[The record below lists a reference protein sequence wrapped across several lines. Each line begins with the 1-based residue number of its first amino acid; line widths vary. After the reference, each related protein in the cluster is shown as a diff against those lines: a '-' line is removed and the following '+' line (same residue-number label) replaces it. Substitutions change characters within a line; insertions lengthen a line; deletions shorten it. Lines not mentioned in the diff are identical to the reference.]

1 MVDKTT
7 PRLGLPVPYLTNPLK
22 IDVGKLTDALTMLDK
37 NAVML
42 TDWDITSDSWQK
54 MGKISNLAQ
63 GKIAITLMVVT
74 GTGFAN
80 IVMQTGDGSVTTVG
94 DPARITVTAQ
104 TNLGANSATILGGK
118 LVEVAADTY
127 EIWFNIAPSTAPRKW
142 TGLLIAG
149 NGATIDWTHSS
160 GAQPTG
166 GVALNIAR
174 SLTDQEIASQTI
186 TRDGAVLTAGY
197 AGLMGIKLPYF
208 DFAATG
214 DTITSHVWRV
224 GETMRVKAAD
234 ATTANGFPATITGAG
249 ATAWRIHCEGI
260 NEDRTSTVFIFA
272 SEGATPTW
280 VYRITRTT
288 TNWSAPRRMYT
299 SDNPPAASEV
309 KAVAQMDGI
318 STVIN
323 LNDRILPSHYG
334 VVSLTS
340 AAGAVADN
348 NFPFDEPGQLTVF
361 PFGASGGVTQVYIAK
376 SGRIASRS
384 YDGSVFTDWRRNAM
398 AGANDDITSMTALS
412 GPLKL
417 GGDAVNDYDAVTLR
431 QLKSTAGGSG
441 PTINGVLNNFI
452 GSVDWFMGTRA
463 KLPAGY
469 LAADGQLLK
478 RTDYPDIWAGI
489 QSGLLKSVADT
500 AWVSGIGGR
509 ANFSYGDGDAT
520 TGTTFRLPDLN
531 GIRKPGDG
539 QLAAGAM
546 ASVQGLFL
554 RGDGSTDAGEAGSVR
569 NNAAPNIIGSINFH
583 GSGPDDG
590 TSGTVFA
597 GSSGA
602 AFTSTGPMSKY
613 VRGSSLLSS
622 ATSFGGVVFDSSKA
636 HPAYGRNDGP
646 GPTTEVR
653 PNSAVGIWIIRV
665 GGSFQAANTTFE
677 VITGDTV
684 VPSNNTVVYG
694 GAIKSVYQVAGKE
707 NMRAQ
712 LVARKSIG
720 GVGQINLSFT
730 DSSSGTPIDTVFRF
744 NADGTDRTFSG
755 GAFRALD
762 LQYINANDANGNI
775 IIQAPRDYR
784 SITSYD
790 LPAVYPLGVTGGI
803 QKGDSFPGAGW
814 PSGDIVGLI
823 HNRGWA
829 DQSGH
834 STSFQIGYHG
844 QSLRIGYRGAT
855 YNSQA
860 SNWYLGPFYEFRT
873 ARNTTVDGNGFVK
886 TASPIVDIF
895 GDGKYV
901 ANDEAIGVTVTRK
914 AEGEYLIMGCKGLHS
929 DAGWGGKDG
938 GFSIPKD
945 RNDQPLIWLDYEVN
959 ADGSILVK
967 TYHRTHMD
975 APEFARNVI
984 AGKNDGDSIDI
995 PKGLFIQARVNMP

>member
-104 TNLGANSATILGGK
+104 TNLGVNSATILGGK

-174 SLTDQEIASQTI
+174 SLTDQEIASPTI
-186 TRDGAVLTAGY
+186 TSDGAVLTAAY

-384 YDGSVFTDWRRNAM
+384 YDGSVFTDWRK
-398 AGANDDITSMTALS
+398 GAQSGVNSDITKLTGLQ
-412 GPLKL
+412 GPLTL
-417 GGDAVNDYDAVTLR
+417 NSDAVGDYDAVTLR
-431 QLKSTAGGSG
+431 QLKANSGGSG
-441 PTINGVLNNFI
+441 PTMNGVLNNFI
-452 GSVDWFMGTRA
+452 GAVEWFNGSRA

-469 LAADGQLLK
+469 VAADGQLLK
-478 RTDYPDIWAGI
+478 RADYPEIWAAIKAGI
-489 QSGLLKSVADT
+489 LNSVSDALWRGDKNANPESFGKHRAKYSLGYKADGAT
-500 AWVSGIGGR
+500 
-509 ANFSYGDGDAT
+509 DGTLDD
-520 TGTTFRLPDLN
+520 GETFRMPDLN
-531 GIRKPGDG
+531 GVKVDG
-539 QLAAGAM
+539 VNSWTYGTSSTALH
-546 ASVQGLFL
+546 L
-554 RGDGSTDAGEAGSVR
+554 RGDTFGVDGTTEAGTVSR
-569 NNAAPNIIGSINFH
+569 NAAPNITGSVK
-583 GSGPDDG
+583 SYSYG
-590 TSGTVFA
+590 TGDPY
-597 GSSGA
+597 G
-602 AFTSTGPMSKY
+602 AFTSYISNNN
-613 VRGSSLLSS
+613 VLL
-622 ATSFGGVVFDSSKA
+622 GGNASDYNYIYARFDASRVAAS
-636 HPAYGRNDGP
+636 YGRDG
-646 GPTTEVR
+646 TTEVR
-653 PNSAVGIWIIRV
+653 PNSAIGIWLIRV
-665 GGSFQAANTTFE
+665 GGSFVAANTNFS
-677 VITGDTV
+677 VIAGDTAL
-684 VPSNNTVVYG
+684 PSNNTSIKG
-694 GAIKSVYQVAGKE
+694 GQIISDYQVAGVSECKAMLQAVGTVGAAYSARITVT
-707 NMRAQ
+707 NKTRNNTANFDMRDDGSMNVPGTLTSVGLNVTGASNLRDCRTITFGSGGIINGEIASINSYSPGVYDNSTPYKQARGTQ
-712 LVARKSIG
+712 LVMRLGSSLTASSRVELYPLDYQNNYFCAKLYCLKDTG
-720 GVGQINLSFT
+720 GYGWE
-730 DSSSGTPIDTVFRF
+730 FR
-744 NADGTDRTFSG
+744 NQDGTLHG
-755 GAFRALD
+755 NGAYVVDSDIRIKSDIKRVDNALKAV
-762 LQYINANDANGNI
+762 INWRGVTYQRKDVESREVGLIAQDVEPW
-775 IIQAPRDYR
+775 APEAV
-784 SITSYD
+784 STGIHTSYD
-790 LPAVYPLGVTGGI
+790 
-803 QKGDSFPGAGW
+803 QKTQIKDFKSLNY
-814 PSGDIVGLI
+814 SGL
-823 HNRGWA
+823 
-829 DQSGH
+829 
-834 STSFQIGYHG
+834 
-844 QSLRIGYRGAT
+844 
-855 YNSQA
+855 
-860 SNWYLGPFYEFRT
+860 T
-873 ARNTTVDGNGFVK
+873 AAFHT
-886 TASPIVDIF
+886 
-895 GDGKYV
+895 
-901 ANDEAIGVTVTRK
+901 EAIKQLLDLVDLALTDPESAK
-914 AEGEYLIMGCKGLHS
+914 A
-929 DAGWGGKDG
+929 
-938 GFSIPKD
+938 
-945 RNDQPLIWLDYEVN
+945 
-959 ADGSILVK
+959 
-967 TYHRTHMD
+967 T
-975 APEFARNVI
+975 I
-984 AGKNDGDSIDI
+984 AALK
-995 PKGLFIQARVNMP
+995 K

>member
-54 MGKISNLAQ
+54 MGKVSNLAQ

-323 LNDRILPSHYG
+323 LNDRILPAHYG

-340 AAGAVADN
+340 ATGAVAAN

-384 YDGSVFTDWRRNAM
+384 YDGSVFTDWRKGAKS
-398 AGANDDITSMTALS
+398 GANDDITSLTGLQ
-412 GPLKL
+412 GPLTL
-417 GGDAVNDYDAVTLR
+417 NADAAGDYDAVTLR
-431 QLKSTAGGSG
+431 QLKANSGGSG
-441 PTINGVLNNFI
+441 PTMNGVLNNFI
-452 GSVDWFMGTRA
+452 GAVEWFNGSRA
-463 KLPAGY
+463 KLPPGY
-469 LAADGQLLK
+469 VAADGQTLQ
-478 RTDYPDIWAGI
+478 RSAYPDLWAAI
-489 QSGLLKSVADT
+489 SGNFLNAVTEAQWNT
-500 AWVSGIGGR
+500 QVSNARGSFYYNRG
-509 ANFSYGDGDAT
+509 SYSLGDGS
-520 TGTTFRLPDLN
+520 TTFRVPDLN
-531 GIRKPGDG
+531 GG
-539 QLAAGAM
+539 QTGSIANTFLNGSAPSLSANVGQVRESAAPQIKGYLGNSGAGA
-546 ASVQGLFL
+546 F
-554 RGDGSTDAGEAGSVR
+554 
-569 NNAAPNIIGSINFH
+569 
-583 GSGPDDG
+583 
-590 TSGTVFA
+590 
-597 GSSGA
+597 
-602 AFTSTGPMSKY
+602 
-613 VRGSSLLSS
+613 S
-622 ATSFGGVVFDSSKA
+622 ATSDNTSALYQGPSFPNNIQPGGVVAGTYNGVNFDASRSDKVYTGA
-636 HPAYGRNDGP
+636 AG
-646 GPTTEVR
+646 ELR
-653 PNSAVGIWIIRV
+653 PNTAVGIWIIRAS
-665 GGSFQAANTTFE
+665 GAFQSANTNFS
-677 VITGDTV
+677 VLDGDTV
-684 VPSNNTVVYG
+684 LPGNNTLVKG
-694 GAIKSVYQVAGKE
+694 GEVISGYQVAGVSECTAKLQAVGTVGAAYSARITVF
-707 NMRAQ
+707 NKTRNNTANFDMRDDGSMNVPGTLTSVGLNVTGASNLRDCRTITFGSGGIINGEIASINSYSPGVYDNSTPYKQARGTQ
-712 LVARKSIG
+712 LVMRLGSSLSASSRVELYPLDYQGNYFCAKLYCLKDTG
-720 GVGQINLSFT
+720 GYGWE
-730 DSSSGTPIDTVFRF
+730 FR
-744 NADGTDRTFSG
+744 NQDGTLHG
-755 GAFRALD
+755 NGAYVVDSDIRIKSDIKRVDNALKAV
-762 LQYINANDANGNI
+762 INWRGVTYQRKDVESREVGLIAQDVEPW
-775 IIQAPRDYR
+775 APEAV
-784 SITSYD
+784 STGIHTSYD
-790 LPAVYPLGVTGGI
+790 
-803 QKGDSFPGAGW
+803 QKTQIKDFKSLNY
-814 PSGDIVGLI
+814 SGL
-823 HNRGWA
+823 
-829 DQSGH
+829 
-834 STSFQIGYHG
+834 
-844 QSLRIGYRGAT
+844 
-855 YNSQA
+855 
-860 SNWYLGPFYEFRT
+860 T
-873 ARNTTVDGNGFVK
+873 AAFHT
-886 TASPIVDIF
+886 
-895 GDGKYV
+895 
-901 ANDEAIGVTVTRK
+901 EAIKQLLDLVDLALTDPESAK
-914 AEGEYLIMGCKGLHS
+914 ATIEELK
-929 DAGWGGKDG
+929 K
-938 GFSIPKD
+938 
-945 RNDQPLIWLDYEVN
+945 
-959 ADGSILVK
+959 
-967 TYHRTHMD
+967 
-975 APEFARNVI
+975 
-984 AGKNDGDSIDI
+984 
-995 PKGLFIQARVNMP
+995 

>member
-54 MGKISNLAQ
+54 MGKVSNLAQ

-174 SLTDQEIASQTI
+174 SLTDQEIASPTI

-214 DTITSHVWRV
+214 DTIPSHIWRV

-260 NEDRTSTVFIFA
+260 NEDRSSTVFIFA
-272 SEGATPTW
+272 SEGATPTL

-323 LNDRILPSHYG
+323 LNDRILPAHYG

-340 AAGAVADN
+340 AAGAVAAN

-384 YDGSVFTDWRRNAM
+384 YDGSVFTDWRK
-398 AGANDDITSMTALS
+398 GAQSGVNSDITQLTGLQ
-412 GPLKL
+412 GPLTL
-417 GGDAVNDYDAVTLR
+417 NADAAGDYDAVTLR
-431 QLKSTAGGSG
+431 QLKANSGGSG
-441 PTINGVLNNFI
+441 PTMNGVLNNFI
-452 GSVDWFMGTRA
+452 GAVEWFNGSRA
-463 KLPAGY
+463 KLPPGY
-469 LAADGQLLK
+469 VAADGQTLQ
-478 RTDYPDIWAGI
+478 RSAYPDLWAAI
-489 QSGLLKSVADT
+489 SGNFLNAVTEAQWNT
-500 AWVSGIGGR
+500 QVSNARGSFYYNRG
-509 ANFSYGDGDAT
+509 SYSLGDGS
-520 TGTTFRLPDLN
+520 TTFRVPDLN
-531 GIRKPGDG
+531 GGQTGSIANTFLNGSAPSLSANVGQVRESAAPPIRGYLG
-539 QLAAGAM
+539 NSGAGA
-546 ASVQGLFL
+546 F
-554 RGDGSTDAGEAGSVR
+554 
-569 NNAAPNIIGSINFH
+569 
-583 GSGPDDG
+583 
-590 TSGTVFA
+590 
-597 GSSGA
+597 
-602 AFTSTGPMSKY
+602 
-613 VRGSSLLSS
+613 S
-622 ATSFGGVVFDSSKA
+622 ATSDNTSALYQGPSFPNNIQPGGVVAGTYNGVNFDASRSDKVYTGA
-636 HPAYGRNDGP
+636 AG
-646 GPTTEVR
+646 ELR
-653 PNSAVGIWIIRV
+653 PNTAVGIWIIRV
-665 GGSFQAANTTFE
+665 SGAFQSANTNFSVIAGDTTAPGANTSVLGGMVYSRYTIGGVDKLSASLVASGRYATTESSIVGMAVIQAKNEVSGAFQNFIFDTNGDLTVPRYLLANNLKPYVGNQIAVTGIIQSNEAINCVGQVNITYSGANTTSF
-677 VITGDTV
+677 VIFRNQSNKNMGSIYSERGGDVTISTSVNGADNTAKYFQFMQGGNAICAGGWGTGSDERIKTKIERV
-684 VPSNNTVVYG
+684 QDALKAVYG
-694 GAIKSVYQVAGKE
+694 
-707 NMRAQ
+707 
-712 LVARKSIG
+712 
-720 GVGQINLSFT
+720 
-730 DSSSGTPIDTVFRF
+730 
-744 NADGTDRTFSG
+744 
-755 GAFRALD
+755 
-762 LQYINANDANGNI
+762 
-775 IIQAPRDYR
+775 
-784 SITSYD
+784 
-790 LPAVYPLGVTGGI
+790 
-803 QKGDSFPGAGW
+803 W
-814 PSGDIVGLI
+814 
-823 HNRGWA
+823 
-829 DQSGH
+829 
-834 STSFQIGYHG
+834 
-844 QSLRIGYRGAT
+844 RGAT
-855 YNSQA
+855 WEQDFN
-860 SNWYLGPFYEFRT
+860 GPSFGIGLIAQDVEKVCPKAIGRIPEVKKSTGEVVKDVRT
-873 ARNTTVDGNGFVK
+873 LDAGQ
-886 TASPIVDIF
+886 
-895 GDGKYV
+895 V
-901 ANDEAIGVTVTRK
+901 AAAYHTEAIRTLVDLLELALTNPEAAK
-914 AEGEYLIMGCKGLHS
+914 A
-929 DAGWGGKDG
+929 
-938 GFSIPKD
+938 
-945 RNDQPLIWLDYEVN
+945 Q
-959 ADGSILVK
+959 
-967 TYHRTHMD
+967 
-975 APEFARNVI
+975 I
-984 AGKNDGDSIDI
+984 AELK
-995 PKGLFIQARVNMP
+995 K

>member
-174 SLTDQEIASQTI
+174 SLTDQEIASPTI

-323 LNDRILPSHYG
+323 LNDRILPAHYG

-340 AAGAVADN
+340 AAGAVAAN

-384 YDGSVFTDWRRNAM
+384 YDGSVFTDWRK
-398 AGANDDITSMTALS
+398 GAQSGVNSDITQLTGLQ
-412 GPLKL
+412 GPLTL
-417 GGDAVNDYDAVTLR
+417 NADAAGDYDAVTLR
-431 QLKSTAGGSG
+431 QLKANSGGSG
-441 PTINGVLNNFI
+441 PTMNGVLNNFI
-452 GSVDWFMGTRA
+452 GAVEWFNGSRA
-463 KLPAGY
+463 KLPPGY
-469 LAADGQLLK
+469 VAADGQTLQ
-478 RTDYPDIWAGI
+478 RSAYPDLWAAI
-489 QSGLLKSVADT
+489 SSNFLNSVTEAQWNT
-500 AWVSGIGGR
+500 QVSNARGSFYYNRG
-509 ANFSYGDGDAT
+509 SYSLGDGS
-520 TGTTFRLPDLN
+520 TTFRVPDLN
-531 GIRKPGDG
+531 GG
-539 QLAAGAM
+539 QTGSIANT
-546 ASVQGLFL
+546 FL
-554 RGDGSTDAGEAGSVR
+554 NGSAPSLSGNVGQVR
-569 NNAAPNIIGSINFH
+569 ESAAPNITGTYNPLFPGQTQI
-583 GSGPDDG
+583 PADG
-590 TSGTVFA
+590 YA
-597 GSSGA
+597 GAMQSVA
-602 AFTSTGPMSKY
+602 TEPAFTGTQGGTLITQQFQRGLKFDASLSDKVYTGTA
-613 VRGSSLLSS
+613 GEL
-622 ATSFGGVVFDSSKA
+622 
-636 HPAYGRNDGP
+636 
-646 GPTTEVR
+646 R
-653 PNSAVGIWIIRV
+653 PNTAVGIWIIRV
-665 GGSFQAANTTFE
+665 SGAFQSANTNFS
-677 VITGDTV
+677 VIAGDTTA
-684 VPSNNTVVYG
+684 PGANTSVLGGMVY
-694 GAIKSVYQVAGKE
+694 SRYT
-707 NMRAQ
+707 
-712 LVARKSIG
+712 IG
-720 GVGQINLSFT
+720 GVDKLSASLVASGRYATTESSIVGMAVIQAKNEVSGAYQNFIFDTNGDLTVPRYLLATNIKPWTGNRLDISALVTCNDLHTASGGGCGVRTQTIGADINDVELNNSSTQLNTGNWINWTKYGWYSGKVQTGAVRGSGKDISAYQITINQDPSLNQPVNR
-730 DSSSGTPIDTVFRF
+730 DWVFK
-744 NADGTDRTFSG
+744 ADGTTVS
-755 GAFRALD
+755 
-762 LQYINANDANGNI
+762 
-775 IIQAPRDYR
+775 
-784 SITSYD
+784 
-790 LPAVYPLGVTGGI
+790 PLGQLQTVASDI
-803 QKGDSFPGAGW
+803 ALKDNPEKAAPGALSRIRKVVAREFDWKHDGRH
-814 PSGDIVGLI
+814 D
-823 HNRGWA
+823 RGYIA
-829 DQSGH
+829 QELQKID
-834 STSFQIGYHG
+834 
-844 QSLRIGYRGAT
+844 
-855 YNSQA
+855 
-860 SNWYLGPFYEFRT
+860 
-873 ARNTTVDGNGFVK
+873 
-886 TASPIVDIF
+886 PI
-895 GDGKYV
+895 Y
-901 ANDEAIGVTVTRK
+901 A
-914 AEGEYLIMGCKGLHS
+914 
-929 DAGWGGKDG
+929 
-938 GFSIPKD
+938 
-945 RNDQPLIWLDYEVN
+945 YEVN
-959 ADGSILVK
+959 GLLNVSQNALIADLIESVK
-967 TYHRTHMD
+967 TLADEVDRLK
-975 APEFARNVI
+975 A
-984 AGKNDGDSIDI
+984 
-995 PKGLFIQARVNMP
+995 

>member
-174 SLTDQEIASQTI
+174 SLTDQEIASPTI

-234 ATTANGFPATITGAG
+234 AITANGFPATITGAG

-323 LNDRILPSHYG
+323 LNDRILPAHYG

-340 AAGAVADN
+340 AAGAVAAN

-384 YDGSVFTDWRRNAM
+384 YDGSVFTDWRK
-398 AGANDDITSMTALS
+398 GAQSGVNSDITQLTGLQ
-412 GPLKL
+412 GPLTL
-417 GGDAVNDYDAVTLR
+417 NADAAGDYDAVTLR
-431 QLKSTAGGSG
+431 QLKANSGGSG
-441 PTINGVLNNFI
+441 PTMNGVLNNFI
-452 GSVDWFMGTRA
+452 GAVEWFNGSRA
-463 KLPAGY
+463 KLPPGY
-469 LAADGQLLK
+469 VAADGQTLQ
-478 RTDYPDIWAGI
+478 RSAYPDLWAAI
-489 QSGLLKSVADT
+489 SGNFLNAVTEAQWNT
-500 AWVSGIGGR
+500 QVSNARGSFYYNRG
-509 ANFSYGDGDAT
+509 SYSLGDGS
-520 TGTTFRLPDLN
+520 TTFRVPDLN
-531 GIRKPGDG
+531 GGQTGSIANTFLNGSAPSLSANVGQVRESAAPPIRGYLG
-539 QLAAGAM
+539 NSGAGA
-546 ASVQGLFL
+546 F
-554 RGDGSTDAGEAGSVR
+554 
-569 NNAAPNIIGSINFH
+569 
-583 GSGPDDG
+583 
-590 TSGTVFA
+590 
-597 GSSGA
+597 
-602 AFTSTGPMSKY
+602 
-613 VRGSSLLSS
+613 S
-622 ATSFGGVVFDSSKA
+622 ATSDNTSALYQGPSFPNNIQPGGVVAGTYNGVNFDASRSDKVYTGA
-636 HPAYGRNDGP
+636 AG
-646 GPTTEVR
+646 ELR
-653 PNSAVGIWIIRV
+653 PNTAVGIWIIRV
-665 GGSFQAANTTFE
+665 SGAFQSANTNFS
-677 VITGDTV
+677 VIAGDATA
-684 VPSNNTVVYG
+684 PGANTSVLGGMVYSRYTIG
-694 GAIKSVYQVAGKE
+694 GADKLSASLVASGRYATTESSIVGMAVIQAKNEVSGAFQNFIFDTNGDLTVPRYLLATNIKPWTGNRLDISALVTCNDLHTASGGGCGVRTQTIGADINDVELNNSSTQLNTGNWINWTKYGWYSGKVQTGAVRGAGKDISAYQITISQDPSI
-707 NMRAQ
+707 NQPVNRAW
-712 LVARKSIG
+712 
-720 GVGQINLSFT
+720 
-730 DSSSGTPIDTVFRF
+730 VFK
-744 NADGTDRTFSG
+744 ADGTTVS
-755 GAFRALD
+755 
-762 LQYINANDANGNI
+762 
-775 IIQAPRDYR
+775 
-784 SITSYD
+784 
-790 LPAVYPLGVTGGI
+790 PLGQLQTVASDI
-803 QKGDSFPGAGW
+803 ALKDNPEKAAPGALSRIRKVVAREFDWKHDGRH
-814 PSGDIVGLI
+814 D
-823 HNRGWA
+823 RGYIA
-829 DQSGH
+829 QELKEID
-834 STSFQIGYHG
+834 
-844 QSLRIGYRGAT
+844 
-855 YNSQA
+855 
-860 SNWYLGPFYEFRT
+860 
-873 ARNTTVDGNGFVK
+873 
-886 TASPIVDIF
+886 PI
-895 GDGKYV
+895 Y
-901 ANDEAIGVTVTRK
+901 A
-914 AEGEYLIMGCKGLHS
+914 
-929 DAGWGGKDG
+929 
-938 GFSIPKD
+938 
-945 RNDQPLIWLDYEVN
+945 YEVN
-959 ADGSILVK
+959 GLLNVSQNALIADLIESVK
-967 TYHRTHMD
+967 TLADEVDRLK
-975 APEFARNVI
+975 A
-984 AGKNDGDSIDI
+984 
-995 PKGLFIQARVNMP
+995 

>member
-174 SLTDQEIASQTI
+174 SLTDQEIASPTI

-234 ATTANGFPATITGAG
+234 AITANGFPATITGAG

-323 LNDRILPSHYG
+323 LNDRILPAHYG

-340 AAGAVADN
+340 AAGAVAAN

-384 YDGSVFTDWRRNAM
+384 YDGSVFTDWRK
-398 AGANDDITSMTALS
+398 GAQSGVNSDITQLTGLQ
-412 GPLKL
+412 GPLTL
-417 GGDAVNDYDAVTLR
+417 NADAAGDYDAVTLR
-431 QLKSTAGGSG
+431 QLKANSGGSG
-441 PTINGVLNNFI
+441 PTMNGVLNNFVGAVEWWN
-452 GSVDWFMGTRA
+452 GSRA
-463 KLPAGY
+463 SLPVGY
-469 LAADGQLLK
+469 IPADGQECSQ
-478 RTDYPDIWAGI
+478 TDPATADLYALVNSGRVVTVTEALWQNSGSADGLRKGENRGAYVK
-489 QSGLLKSVADT
+489 QSS
-500 AWVSGIGGR
+500 
-509 ANFSYGDGDAT
+509 
-520 TGTTFRLPDLN
+520 TGKFRVPDLN
-531 GIRKPGDG
+531 GAYADGFTPG
-539 QLAAGAM
+539 AN
-546 ASVQGLFL
+546 FL
-554 RGDGSTDAGEAGSVR
+554 RGDGGGHFTSEIGGVGAIKY
-569 NNAAPNIIGSINFH
+569 NAAPNITGLIGN
-583 GSGPDDG
+583 
-590 TSGTVFA
+590 
-597 GSSGA
+597 SGA
-602 AFTSTGPMSKY
+602 GAFAAVNDPQSAVYQGDSFPNNIQPGP
-613 VRGSSLLSS
+613 
-622 ATSFGGVVFDSSKA
+622 VVAGTYNGFKFNASRSN
-636 HPAYGRNDGP
+636 PAYGRG
-646 GPTTEVR
+646 TEVR
-653 PNSAVGIWIIRV
+653 PNSVVGIWIIRAS
-665 GGSFQAANTTFE
+665 GAFQSANTNFSVISGDATAPGANTSVLGGMVYSRYTIGGADKLSASLVASGRYATTESSIVGMAVIQAKNE
-677 VITGDTV
+677 VSGAFQNFIFDTNGDLTVPRYLLANNIKPWTGNALYISALVTCNDLHTAAGGGCGV
-684 VPSNNTVVYG
+684 RAGEQNTV
-694 GAIKSVYQVAGKE
+694 E
-707 NMRAQ
+707 LNN
-712 LVARKSIG
+712 RKSSI
-720 GVGQINLSFT
+720 
-730 DSSSGTPIDTVFRF
+730 P
-744 NADGTDRTFSG
+744 
-755 GAFRALD
+755 
-762 LQYINANDANGNI
+762 NDWTGW
-775 IIQAPRDYR
+775 
-784 SITSYD
+784 TSY
-790 LPAVYPLGVTGGI
+790 
-803 QKGDSFPGAGW
+803 QW
-814 PSGDIVGLI
+814 C
-823 HNRGWA
+823 
-829 DQSGH
+829 
-834 STSFQIGYHG
+834 
-844 QSLRIGYRGAT
+844 
-855 YNSQA
+855 
-860 SNWYLGPFYEFRT
+860 
-873 ARNTTVDGNGFVK
+873 NGFVQ
-886 TASPIVDIF
+886 TGAVRGASTDLLAYQITLQQNSGGVNKDWAFQANGDITGPLGTVQFNASDIALKDNAEDAKPGALSRIREIVAREFDWKHDGRHDRGYIAQELQKIDPI
-895 GDGKYV
+895 Y
-901 ANDEAIGVTVTRK
+901 T
-914 AEGEYLIMGCKGLHS
+914 
-929 DAGWGGKDG
+929 
-938 GFSIPKD
+938 
-945 RNDQPLIWLDYEVN
+945 YEVN
-959 ADGSILVK
+959 GVLNVSQNALIADLIESVK
-967 TYHRTHMD
+967 TLADEVDRLK
-975 APEFARNVI
+975 A
-984 AGKNDGDSIDI
+984 
-995 PKGLFIQARVNMP
+995 

>member
-234 ATTANGFPATITGAG
+234 ATTANGFPATIIGAG

-260 NEDRTSTVFIFA
+260 NEDRSSTVFIFA

-323 LNDRILPSHYG
+323 LNDRILPAHYG

-340 AAGAVADN
+340 AAGAVAAN

-384 YDGSVFTDWRRNAM
+384 YDGSVFTDWRKGAKS
-398 AGANDDITSMTALS
+398 GANDDITSLTGLQ
-412 GPLKL
+412 GPLTL
-417 GGDAVNDYDAVTLR
+417 NADAAGDYDAVTLR
-431 QLKSTAGGSG
+431 QLKANSGGSG
-441 PTINGVLNNFI
+441 PTMNGVLNNFI
-452 GSVDWFMGTRA
+452 GAVEWFNGSRA
-463 KLPAGY
+463 KLPPGY
-469 LAADGQLLK
+469 VPADGQTLQ
-478 RTDYPDIWAGI
+478 RSAYPDLWAAI
-489 QSGLLKSVADT
+489 SSNFLNSVTEAQWNTQSSNARGSFYYNR
-500 AWVSGIGGR
+500 G
-509 ANFSYGDGDAT
+509 SYSLGDGS
-520 TGTTFRLPDLN
+520 TTFRVPDLN
-531 GIRKPGDG
+531 GG
-539 QLAAGAM
+539 QTGSIANT
-546 ASVQGLFL
+546 FL
-554 RGDGSTDAGEAGSVR
+554 NGSAPSLSGNVGQVR
-569 NNAAPNIIGSINFH
+569 ESAAPNITGSFFTMTTN
-583 GSGPDDG
+583 GDAANA
-590 TSGTVFA
+590 A
-597 GSSGA
+597 GSFYLNGQDAGTTTTNLSGA
-602 AFTSTGPMSKY
+602 DRADRISFDASRSDKVYTGAA
-613 VRGSSLLSS
+613 GEL
-622 ATSFGGVVFDSSKA
+622 
-636 HPAYGRNDGP
+636 
-646 GPTTEVR
+646 R
-653 PNSAVGIWIIRV
+653 PNTAVGIWIIRV
-665 GGSFQAANTTFE
+665 SGAFQSANTNFS
-677 VITGDTV
+677 VLTGDTTL
-684 VPSNNTVVYG
+684 PGNNTAIRG
-694 GAIKSVYQVAGKE
+694 GDIRSVYQIAGVDHMAVAL
-707 NMRAQ
+707 RASGNVGGNYTPMIEQ
-712 LVARKSIG
+712 VAPSGGSMLTKQWTFPQTAGELLGRDSIG
-720 GVGQINLSFT
+720 TSGARIPLLNTANTWSNTQVFSSMVYVTGNDGVKISRDGGNVNY
-730 DSSSGTPIDTVFRF
+730 SSGPSVLAVNNGGSTT
-744 NADGTDRTFSG
+744 NATINSG
-755 GAFRALD
+755 GFFSSEVRGQSAFFACREFV
-762 LQYINANDANGNI
+762 G
-775 IIQAPRDYR
+775 
-784 SITSYD
+784 TS
-790 LPAVYPLGVTGGI
+790 TN
-803 QKGDSFPGAGW
+803 
-814 PSGDIVGLI
+814 GLI
-823 HNRGWA
+823 A
-829 DQSGH
+829 VQSG
-834 STSFQIGYHG
+834 G
-844 QSLRIGYRGAT
+844 
-855 YNSQA
+855 
-860 SNWYLGPFYEFRT
+860 NWRNFFFR
-873 ARNTTVDGNGFVK
+873 NDGNGYADSGSWVN
-886 TASPIVDIF
+886 SS
-895 GDGKYV
+895 
-901 ANDEAIGVTVTRK
+901 DERFKDEITEIPNPLNIIAGLR
-914 AEGEYLIMGCKGLHS
+914 GCSWKR
-929 DAGWGGKDG
+929 KDG
-938 GFSIPKD
+938 GAYGIGLIAQDVMKLLPKAVNKGNPD
-945 RNDQPLIWLDYEVN
+945 KTLD
-959 ADGSILVK
+959 DGTVVK
-967 TYHRTHMD
+967 DPM
-975 APEFARNVI
+975 
-984 AGKNDGDSIDI
+984 SIDTAGIGAAVGVESVKVLMSIMKEAISTIAVTTSDDKAKASLNELAAKI
-995 PKGLFIQARVNMP
+995 PDIA

>member
-174 SLTDQEIASQTI
+174 SLTDQEIASPTI

-214 DTITSHVWRV
+214 DTIPSHIWRV

-260 NEDRTSTVFIFA
+260 NEDRSSTVFIFA

-323 LNDRILPSHYG
+323 LNDRILPAHYG

-340 AAGAVADN
+340 AAGAVAAN

-384 YDGSVFTDWRRNAM
+384 YDGSVFTDWRK
-398 AGANDDITSMTALS
+398 GAQSGVNSDITQLTGLQ
-412 GPLKL
+412 GPLTL
-417 GGDAVNDYDAVTLR
+417 NADAAGDYDAVTLR
-431 QLKSTAGGSG
+431 QLKANSGGSG
-441 PTINGVLNNFI
+441 PTMNGVLNNFI
-452 GSVDWFMGTRA
+452 GAVEWFNGSRA
-463 KLPAGY
+463 KLPPGY
-469 LAADGQLLK
+469 VAADGQTLQ
-478 RTDYPDIWAGI
+478 RSAYPDLWAAI
-489 QSGLLKSVADT
+489 SSNFLNSVTEAQWNT
-500 AWVSGIGGR
+500 QVSNARGSFYYNRG
-509 ANFSYGDGDAT
+509 SYSLGDGS
-520 TGTTFRLPDLN
+520 TTFRVPDLN
-531 GIRKPGDG
+531 GG
-539 QLAAGAM
+539 QTGSITNTFLNGSAPSLSANVGQVRESAAPQIKGYLGNSGAGA
-546 ASVQGLFL
+546 F
-554 RGDGSTDAGEAGSVR
+554 
-569 NNAAPNIIGSINFH
+569 
-583 GSGPDDG
+583 
-590 TSGTVFA
+590 
-597 GSSGA
+597 
-602 AFTSTGPMSKY
+602 
-613 VRGSSLLSS
+613 S
-622 ATSFGGVVFDSSKA
+622 ATSDNTSALYQGPSFPNNIQPGGVVAGTYNGVNFDASRSDKVYTGA
-636 HPAYGRNDGP
+636 AG
-646 GPTTEVR
+646 ELR
-653 PNSAVGIWIIRV
+653 PNTAVGIWIIRV
-665 GGSFQAANTTFE
+665 SGAFQSASTNFSVISGDATAPGANTSVLGGSIYSRYT
-677 VITGDTV
+677 
-684 VPSNNTVVYG
+684 
-694 GAIKSVYQVAGKE
+694 
-707 NMRAQ
+707 
-712 LVARKSIG
+712 IG
-720 GVGQINLSFT
+720 GVDKLSASLVASGRYAT
-730 DSSSGTPIDTVFRF
+730 TESSIVGMAVIQAKNEVS
-744 NADGTDRTFSG
+744 
-755 GAFRALD
+755 GAFQNFIFDTNGDLTVPRYVLANNIKPYTGNQLDISALVTCND
-762 LQYINANDANGNI
+762 LHT
-775 IIQAPRDYR
+775 APGGGC
-784 SITSYD
+784 
-790 LPAVYPLGVTGGI
+790 GVRG
-803 QKGDSFPGAGW
+803 KGDVNGENTAIEIGNGGTGTINSGSMVNWLRGYWYKAKFELFAAR
-814 PSGDIVGLI
+814 SGDQKL
-823 HNRGWA
+823 A
-829 DQSGH
+829 Y
-834 STSFQIGYHG
+834 T
-844 QSLRIGYRGAT
+844 SLRLT
-855 YNSQA
+855 
-860 SNWYLGPFYEFRT
+860 
-873 ARNTTVDGNGFVK
+873 
-886 TASPIVDIF
+886 
-895 GDGKYV
+895 
-901 ANDEAIGVTVTRK
+901 
-914 AEGEYLIMGCKGLHS
+914 
-929 DAGWGGKDG
+929 
-938 GFSIPKD
+938 
-945 RNDQPLIWLDYEVN
+945 
-959 ADGSILVK
+959 ADGSDPNTYKEIKLMPDGSVQTNLGQVQTTGSDIALKDNPEIAKSGALGRIRQIVTKEFDWKATGRHDRGYIAQELKKIDPVYAFESDGLLNVSQNALIADLIESVK
-967 TYHRTHMD
+967 TLADEVDRLK
-975 APEFARNVI
+975 A
-984 AGKNDGDSIDI
+984 
-995 PKGLFIQARVNMP
+995 

>member
-80 IVMQTGDGSVTTVG
+80 IVMQTGDGSVSTVG

-174 SLTDQEIASQTI
+174 SLTDQEIASPTI

-323 LNDRILPSHYG
+323 LNDRILPAHYG

-340 AAGAVADN
+340 AAGAVAAN

-384 YDGSVFTDWRRNAM
+384 YDGSVFTDWRK
-398 AGANDDITSMTALS
+398 GAQSGVNSDITQLTGLQ
-412 GPLKL
+412 GPLTL
-417 GGDAVNDYDAVTLR
+417 NFDAVGDYDAVTLR
-431 QLKSTAGGSG
+431 QLKANSGGSG
-441 PTINGVLNNFI
+441 PTMNGVVNNFVGAVEWWN
-452 GSVDWFMGTRA
+452 GSRA
-463 KLPAGY
+463 SLPVGY
-469 LAADGQLLK
+469 IPADGQECSQ
-478 RTDYPDIWAGI
+478 TDPATADLYALVNSGRVVTVTEAAWQNSGSADAIRKGENRGAYVK
-489 QSGLLKSVADT
+489 QSS
-500 AWVSGIGGR
+500 
-509 ANFSYGDGDAT
+509 
-520 TGTTFRLPDLN
+520 TGKFRVPDLN
-531 GIRKPGDG
+531 GAYADGATPG
-539 QLAAGAM
+539 AN
-546 ASVQGLFL
+546 FL
-554 RGDGSTDAGEAGSVR
+554 RGDGGGKFTSEISGVGAIKYGAAPDIQGTFYTMTNNIDAANADGAFREVAQDAGVTNS
-569 NNAAPNIIGSINFH
+569 NL
-583 GSGPDDG
+583 SGPDRSDKIG
-590 TSGTVFA
+590 F
-597 GSSGA
+597 
-602 AFTSTGPMSKY
+602 
-613 VRGSSLLSS
+613 
-622 ATSFGGVVFDSSKA
+622 KA
-636 HPAYGRNDGP
+636 SNWNSVYGRGA
-646 GPTTEVR
+646 EVR
-653 PNSAVGIWIIRV
+653 PNSVVGIWIIRAS
-665 GGSFQAANTTFE
+665 GSFQSANTNFS
-677 VITGDTV
+677 VISGDATA
-684 VPSNNTVVYG
+684 PGANTSVLGGMVY
-694 GAIKSVYQVAGKE
+694 SRYT
-707 NMRAQ
+707 
-712 LVARKSIG
+712 IG
-720 GVGQINLSFT
+720 GVDKLSASLVASGRYATTESSIVGMAVIQAKNEVSGAFQNFIFDTNGDLTVPRYLLATNIKPWTGNRLDISALVTCNDLHTASGGGCGVRTQTIGADINDVELNNSPTQLNTGNWINWTKYGWYSGKVQTGAVRGAGKDISAYQITISQDPSINQPVNR
-730 DSSSGTPIDTVFRF
+730 DWVFK
-744 NADGTDRTFSG
+744 ADGTTVS
-755 GAFRALD
+755 
-762 LQYINANDANGNI
+762 
-775 IIQAPRDYR
+775 
-784 SITSYD
+784 
-790 LPAVYPLGVTGGI
+790 PLGQLQTVASDI
-803 QKGDSFPGAGW
+803 ALKDNPEKAAPGALSRIRKVVAREFDWKHDGRH
-814 PSGDIVGLI
+814 D
-823 HNRGWA
+823 RGYIA
-829 DQSGH
+829 QELKEID
-834 STSFQIGYHG
+834 
-844 QSLRIGYRGAT
+844 
-855 YNSQA
+855 
-860 SNWYLGPFYEFRT
+860 
-873 ARNTTVDGNGFVK
+873 
-886 TASPIVDIF
+886 PI
-895 GDGKYV
+895 Y
-901 ANDEAIGVTVTRK
+901 A
-914 AEGEYLIMGCKGLHS
+914 
-929 DAGWGGKDG
+929 
-938 GFSIPKD
+938 
-945 RNDQPLIWLDYEVN
+945 YEVN
-959 ADGSILVK
+959 GLLNVSQNALIADLIESVK
-967 TYHRTHMD
+967 TLADEVDRLK
-975 APEFARNVI
+975 A
-984 AGKNDGDSIDI
+984 
-995 PKGLFIQARVNMP
+995 